1 MDFCFVYRIT
11 VFLNIFLIMKEKLTK
26 KNIFLGTL
34 FLLVFIQIFRIDKS
48 TKPVNSSTDFV
59 ALTSP
64 NEEVTNL
71 LKIACYDCHSN
82 QPTYPWY
89 TNVAPVSWWV
99 KHHID
104 EGSHHL
110 NFSEW
115 GTYSEKRKNHKLEE
129 CIEMIEEGEMP
140 MTSYTLMHKEAKL
153 TDAQKLQLV
162 EWFKAI
168 KEIH

>member
-1 MDFCFVYRIT
+1 MKKKLTAKNISIFL
-11 VFLNIFLIMKEKLTK
+11 VFLFL
-26 KNIFLGTL
+26 
-34 FLLVFIQIFRIDKS
+34 VIQSIRIDKTTS
-48 TKPVNSSTDFV
+48 PINPNTDFI
-59 ALTSP
+59 ALTSA
-64 NEEVTNL
+64 NSEVAGM

-89 TNVAPVSWWV
+89 TNIAPVSWWI

-110 NFSEW
+110 NFSIW
-115 GTYSEKRKNHKLEE
+115 GTYKEKRKNHKLDE

-140 MTSYTLMHKEAKL
+140 MSSYTIMHGDSKL

-162 EWFKAI
+162 EFFKAQKI
-168 KEIH
+168 ITAEPEEEEHH